1 MLTIDVEKTG
11 DVAVVRCG
19 GRIVRGEEVRA
30 LRNAVV
36 SEKQSRIVVL
46 DLSDVESLDAGGLT
60 TLLSLHQW
68 AQSRR
73 VQLKLVNPSHFV
85 REMLVRTKLDHVFDI
100 STLDHA
106 LYVLSGAGC
115 RHTRLAAACQA

>member
-19 GRIVRGEEVRA
+19 GRIVRGEEVRS
-30 LRNAVV
+30 LRSAVV
-36 SEKQSRIVVL
+36 SEKDSRIVVL
-46 DLSDVESLDAGGLT
+46 DLSDVQSLDAGGLT

-68 AQSRR
+68 ARSRG

-85 REMLVRTKLDHVFDI
+85 REILVRTRLDHVFDI

-106 LYVLSGAGC
+106 LFVLGGSAYS
-115 RHTRLAAACQA
+115 HTRLAATC

>member
-11 DVAVVRCG
+11 DVAVVRCN
-19 GRIVRGEEVRA
+19 GRIVRGEEVRT
-30 LRNAVV
+30 LRSAVV
-36 SEKQSRIVVL
+36 SEKGNRIVVL
-46 DLSDVESLDAGGLT
+46 DLSEVEMLDAGGLT

-68 AQSRR
+68 ARSRG

-85 REMLVRTKLDHVFDI
+85 SEILTRTQLDHVFDV

-106 LYVLSGAGC
+106 LMVLGGNPC
-115 RHTRLAAACQA
+115 CHTRVAASY

>member
-19 GRIVRGEEVRA
+19 GRIVRGQEVRA
-30 LRNAVV
+30 LRCAVV
-36 SEKQSRIVVL
+36 AEKDSRVVVL

-60 TLLSLHQW
+60 TLLSLHEW
-68 AQSRR
+68 ALSRG

-85 REMLVRTKLDHVFDI
+85 REVLTRTGLDHVFDI

-106 LYVLSGAGC
+106 LFVLGGNSC
-115 RHTRLAAACQA
+115 CHTRLAATC

>member
-11 DVAVVRCG
+11 DVAVVRCN
-19 GRIVRGEEVRA
+19 GRIVRGEEVRT
-30 LRNAVV
+30 LRSAVV
-36 SEKQSRIVVL
+36 SEKGSRIVVL
-46 DLSDVESLDAGGLT
+46 DLSEVEMLDAGGLT

-68 AQSRR
+68 ARSRG

-85 REMLVRTKLDHVFDI
+85 SEILTRTQLDHVFDV

-106 LYVLSGAGC
+106 LMVLGGNPC
-115 RHTRLAAACQA
+115 CHTRVAASY